1 MEWIGN
7 GTGTLPARFTK
18 RLYAMAAN
26 TFMRSTNRN
35 ICVKKHQKYRVNQI
49 LFVRSYQRIKLRGRI
64 DKISWIRG
72 NPFFLLFKNNKLQ
85 TLLLSIWKFNISENL
100 IHLRINEASLEPNL
114 SP

>member
-26 TFMRSTNRN
+26 TFMRSTNRS

-49 LFVRSYQRIKLRGRI
+49 LFNRIKGLNYEVESIKFHGFVEI
-64 DKISWIRG
+64 L
-72 NPFFLLFKNNKLQ
+72 FFFF
-85 TLLLSIWKFNISENL
+85 S
-100 IHLRINEASLEPNL
+100 RINTSSFDLEI
-114 SP
+114 